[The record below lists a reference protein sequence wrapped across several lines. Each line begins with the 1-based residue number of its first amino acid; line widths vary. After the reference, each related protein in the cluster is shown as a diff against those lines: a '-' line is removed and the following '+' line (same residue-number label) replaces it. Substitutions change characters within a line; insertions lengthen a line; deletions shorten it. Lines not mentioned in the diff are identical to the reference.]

1 MRWGTIMTI
10 GEISKITGISE
21 SALRYYERKSLIQIA
36 RDVNNRRAYVQADI
50 SWIQFIQKLK
60 DTGMLLRDIQRYSAL
75 RYLGDSTMEER
86 LKILEDHQKYV
97 KEQSDKWQQYT
108 RNLED
113 KMNYYRMEIKKQSKS
128 NQVN

>member
-1 MRWGTIMTI
+1 MTI

-36 RDVNNRRAYVQADI
+36 RDVNNRRVYVQADI

>member
-1 MRWGTIMTI
+1 
-10 GEISKITGISE
+10 
-21 SALRYYERKSLIQIA
+21 
-36 RDVNNRRAYVQADI
+36 
-50 SWIQFIQKLK
+50 
-60 DTGMLLRDIQRYSAL
+60 MLLRDIQRYSAL

-113 KMNYYRMEIKKQSKS
+113 EIKFFIAHM
-128 NQVN
+128 